1 MAATDTGAR
10 RLGLLDSLR
19 RAAASLVEIVRTRL
33 ELAVTEIEEQKLR
46 AAQIVAL
53 SVAALFFAALAIIFG
68 SLAVVMAYWEQNPV
82 GVLAGFAVFY
92 LALAAIAALV
102 WRARAKARPRLFA
115 TTLAELARDG
125 EELNPP

>member
-1 MAATDTGAR
+1 MAATDTGAP

-19 RAAASLVEIVRTRL
+19 RAAASLIEIVRTRL

-68 SLAVVMAYWEQNPV
+68 TLAVVMAYWDRNPV
-82 GVLAGFAVFY
+82 AVLGGFAALY
-92 LALAAIAALV
+92 LALAIVAGAM

-115 TTLAELARDG
+115 ATLAELARDG